1 MIKVSLVFFYLEIF
15 TTRQFRLAAYI
26 ILAYIIVNSLVIFFL
41 TIFSCTP
48 ISGFWNRDVKAKCLD
63 VQALAY
69 ANSGSAILQDL
80 ILLILPMVFIRNLQM
95 KRYRKIAVGLMFA
108 FGTFGCV
115 ATIIRLRT
123 LLSFRISLD
132 PTWDYVPVTIWT
144 ELELAAGFVC
154 VSMPSIRI
162 LIMKAVPV
170 RVREFLSHVTHSSRS
185 RSRSRSRSKSSSKPS
200 QQREWKKPSSWMNLS
215 HDVKDSGHGSSKG
228 TNIDSLW
235 SQYSLAPADHQ
246 YLRSNSH
253 RLDSASSNYSEPK
266 VSVTRPPFSEKRL
279 DSRHEQMELLR
290 VPKSPRIA
298 RQSMKSEASRDSRI
312 TALPS
317 MTRIGLLPDGSF
329 SDDDV
334 RKKAIKG
341 FGRTWSRE
349 NLR

>member
-15 TTRQFRLAAYI
+15 TTRQFRVAAYI
-26 ILAYIIVNSLVIFFL
+26 VLTYIVVNSLVIFFL

-80 ILLILPMVFIRNLQM
+80 ILLILPMLSIRNLQM
-95 KRYRKIAVGLMFA
+95 KRYRKIAVAFMFA

-123 LLSFRISLD
+123 LLSFKMSLD

-162 LIMKAVPV
+162 LIMKAIPV
-170 RVREFLSHVTHSSRS
+170 SVREFLSHVTQSS

-200 QQREWKKPSSWMNLS
+200 QPREWKKPSSWMTLS

-235 SQYSLAPADHQ
+235 SQYSLAPADHHH
-246 YLRSNSH
+246 LRSNSH
-253 RLDSASSNYSEPK
+253 HLDSASSNYL
-266 VSVTRPPFSEKRL
+266 TRPPFNEKRL

-290 VPKSPRIA
+290 VPKSPRTA
-298 RQSMKSEASRDSRI
+298 RQSMKSEASRDSGI

-317 MTRIGLLPDGSF
+317 MTQIGVLPEGSF

-334 RKKAIKG
+334 RKNTSKG
-341 FGRTWSRE
+341 FGRKWSRE
-349 NLR
+349 NHR

>member
-15 TTRQFRLAAYI
+15 TTRQFRVAAYI
-26 ILAYIIVNSLVIFFL
+26 VLTYIVVNSLVIFFL

-115 ATIIRLRT
+115 ATIVRLRT

-170 RVREFLSHVTHSSRS
+170 RVREFLSHVTQSS
-185 RSRSRSRSKSSSKPS
+185 RSRSRSRSKSSSRPS
-200 QQREWKKPSSWMNLS
+200 HQREWKKPSSWMTLS
-215 HDVKDSGHGSSKG
+215 HDANGSVHGSSKV

-246 YLRSNSH
+246 HLRSNSH
-253 RLDSASSNYSEPK
+253 RLDSTSSNYSEPK
-266 VSVTRPPFSEKRL
+266 VSVTRPPFGEKRL

-290 VPKSPRIA
+290 VPKSPRTA

-317 MTRIGLLPDGSF
+317 MTQIGLLPDGSF

-334 RKKAIKG
+334 RKKTMKG
-341 FGRTWSRE
+341 FGQTWSRE
-349 NLR
+349 NHR